1 MAKRKTPKSE
11 KIIDLKPKSERLEK
25 EELERLQDLVSKIES
40 VQREVGI
47 LEQRKHNA
55 LHSLSNL
62 QEDVNRMQVELENKY
77 GKADVDVKC
86 IS

>member
-40 VQREVGI
+40 VQRENTMLYIVFQI
-47 LEQRKHNA
+47 YRK
-55 LHSLSNL
+55 
-62 QEDVNRMQVELENKY
+62 M
-77 GKADVDVKC
+77 
-86 IS
+86 